1 MPPIPSMQELQDAF
15 ATRGAFTAI
24 NDYVDQGAISTALA
38 SHWTA
43 QIFELFA
50 AKVGE
55 AQKEAGH
62 IDAVLRRLAHVAARG
77 SRPHPYQPR
86 DPLVLSLAREI
97 TTFDNW
103 VISLY
108 ETDLT
113 MIWYGAPE
121 RAQAKPLEMAKSMDA
136 LRQKRLAQH
145 DFGLNDPSL
154 FKLG

>member
-1 MPPIPSMQELQDAF
+1 MPPIPSMQELENAF

-24 NDYVDQGAISTALA
+24 NDYVENGAISPALA

-50 AKVGE
+50 AKAGE
-55 AQKEAGH
+55 AQKEVRH
-62 IDAVLRRLAHVAARG
+62 LDAVIRRVAHVAARG

-86 DPLVLSLAREI
+86 DPLILSLAHEI

-113 MIWYGAPE
+113 MIWYAAPE
-121 RAQAKPLEMAKSMDA
+121 RAQAKPLEMAKSMEA

-145 DFGLNDPSL
+145 DWGLNDPSL